1 MLDRYD
7 PRDDERAR
15 GDAFG
20 REISQGS
27 RGATKK
33 RTPSGLDSSDPRDTF
48 VRDVDLPRGPER
60 ERVRNSDR
68 SYDLNGEESRLL
80 ATVGAFRVAQMDD
93 LRSAMGQDEGGRR
106 VDACVRHLRECGLV
120 DTLRLDERARD
131 VAVLTDAGRDL
142 LEAKR
147 HDIEGRPLQEF
158 HAGVRRVG
166 RVSVGRR
173 IGLQKPRE
181 LSHDS
186 RIYIAYL
193 RAEARIRSDGG
204 RVRRIVLD
212 HELKRDY
219 QRFLHEGNRART
231 DGTGR
236 PQRTRDEVVTWAR
249 QRGLPVEDGRVRF
262 PDVRVEYED
271 RHGWEHREDLEVV
284 TPHYRGAHG
293 ASARASGFTCY
304 VTVGGR
310 SGGRG
315 GGGRCSRPAEEL
327 LG

>member
-7 PRDDERAR
+7 PRDEQRAR
-15 GDAFG
+15 EESFG
-20 REISQGS
+20 RELSQGS
-27 RGATKK
+27 RGATEK
-33 RTPSGLDSSDPRDTF
+33 RTPSDFDSNDPRDTF
-48 VRDVDLPRGPER
+48 VRDVDLPREPER
-60 ERVRNSDR
+60 ERVRNRDR
-68 SYDLNGEESRLL
+68 SYDMNGEESRLL
-80 ATVGAFRVAQMDD
+80 ATVGAFRVAQIED
-93 LRSAMGQDEGGRR
+93 LRSAMGQGEGRR
-106 VDACVRHLRECGLV
+106 GVDAGVRHLRASGLV
-120 DTLRLDERARD
+120 DTVRLDGRARD

-142 LEAKR
+142 LEANR
-147 HDIEGRPLQEF
+147 RDIEGGARQEF

-166 RVSVGRR
+166 RAGVGSRS
-173 IGLQKPRE
+173 GLQKPRE

-186 RIYIAYL
+186 RIYSAYL
-193 RAEARIRSDGG
+193 RTEARIRSDGG

-219 QRFLHEGNRART
+219 QRFLHEGNRARS
-231 DGTGR
+231 DSTGR
-236 PQRTRDEVVTWAR
+236 PQRTRDEVATWAR
-249 QRGLPVEDGRVRF
+249 QRGLPVEEGRVRF

-293 ASARASGFTCY
+293 ASARASGSTCY
-304 VTVGGR
+304 VTVSGR

-315 GGGRCSRPAEEL
+315 GGGRCPRPAEEL